1 MNETLVRI
9 ENKTCNTA
17 TRRRLAPATVIVP
30 GHRSPLAKI
39 SAWPF
44 KNFGNCRSK
53 AMHCETQISE
63 GCLHR
68 RATDLNRNGH
78 KLLLLINAI
87 LALVALSAKAAGL

>member
-1 MNETLVRI
+1 
-9 ENKTCNTA
+9 
-17 TRRRLAPATVIVP
+17 
-30 GHRSPLAKI
+30 
-39 SAWPF
+39 
-44 KNFGNCRSK
+44 
-53 AMHCETQISE
+53 MHCETQVSE